1 MSQAAPGFLLHL
13 RLFLEGIEVPVI
25 SASVTATIGSGA
37 TATVEIIPD
46 DTVDQILP
54 RTTVHIFYLDS
65 FAYSQ
70 SGASEPKSAHYKLMF
85 AGEVFSVSSQKAGM
99 GSRSVNLN
107 CMDFS
112 NCLDTNYVYQFQP
125 ARDDT
130 ANNSIVR
137 NTSRFLTTLD
147 STFDSIISSPS
158 AVIQQLTNQSP
169 ITPGLSGGQTT
180 LLGGLFAILEKL
192 LGVQG
197 NSYGTNGWTTV
208 QERRTRFIESIVSD
222 SGETAAN
229 VYKAKEFSGWLNG
242 RIAQEGQVIAF
253 RRLVDIICEFIFY
266 QIVPNPVAK
275 YVRGNST
282 KFPGYPNRDV
292 PVVATAPVAG
302 DDTGFSRFA
311 GNSRGTTVAN
321 LQADF
326 AKDVLGL
333 LTAVDDELGN
343 KKLVSGL
350 SAKIRINRG
359 WVNSNKSNA
368 QSLHLKGLAVDARFD
383 YTDSRANQIA
393 SSPNM
398 GVIFMPNYGHATK
411 GKAKPIP
418 HPGSWYHNFFNA
430 VVEKKIPQNT
440 PLDAIKTII
449 LNDRALFARYWQ
461 SSPGKLDKDIVVAKD
476 WLSFAG
482 IMRRL
487 AGQYGLQ
494 VMHKMASSVFDPFLE
509 GILGIGDDP
518 VHIQYLSGRDTTPI
532 IQPTPI
538 EEISEDPEAASVS
551 SPRERLHSFVFR
563 PDIWFV
569 APPKSNVIF
578 PDALQSFSTQRE
590 MMRETTRLQLDVAFD
605 LAAESAVNT
614 PAFFAPQIV
623 GQESLT
629 TNGLADASKILI
641 YDHEKYSGIV
651 PKFERMLDTMFHMEQ
666 EPGTAGPTTGPTAGE
681 QRGEIEA
688 FASIIAHFHLLSQ
701 RFQARS
707 ASVSM
712 AFSPHIICGFPAV
725 VMDTIITADEIKNKE
740 LSLNRSFKLGMV
752 QSVSHSLS
760 QGGGQ
765 TQVRLSH
772 VRSHRTGDKT
782 DDLFTK
788 GVNSDGEV
796 TLGVQDVENIGLSAG
811 IQTFGCIAD
820 KGWGDSQADSE
831 YGFKAIAAVFGFSS
845 IEELILQAREY
856 PVTSTSP
863 VDWRTITD
871 GPNSADATEKSTT
884 VSFSETSLRGKVV
897 KGGAWSGSPIAVYI
911 RVIGDPRGLN
921 SASVASG
928 VRIIA
933 DTKPSSSITD
943 DQSYE
948 ESPSI
953 TRFITSNVAVVPP
966 AAEESESIIPL
977 ILPGSVFTPEIDGS
991 TTGALPLPVEE
1002 SIRPRW
1008 ISDDYSSTNITD
1020 KIYRPL
1026 FGTKSITDG
1035 IPGGSYSVT
1044 SVEEAVDSLASIYS
1058 KEVVSSGQDLL
1069 PTPLLWIYEYTHRDV
1084 ATMPEIL
1091 GTKAYD
1097 DVARKSVVIDPNIEK
1112 IKYLGGF
1119 HSNAVN
1125 FGSDKYGKELAFL
1138 DIKGAGLTHGGTS
1151 SGNEEPFSL
1160 EGAEGDRMDPRAE
1173 RAKRVLQYKK
1183 AIRGD
1188 ESLRGGATTSAG
1200 IGKRG

>member
-25 SASVTATIGSGA
+25 SASVNATIGSGA

-65 FAYSQ
+65 FAFSQ
-70 SGASEPKSAHYKLMF
+70 SGASEPKSSHYKLMF
-85 AGEVFSVSSQKAGM
+85 AGEVFSVSSQKVGM

-125 ARDDT
+125 SGGDNPGNSVV
-130 ANNSIVR
+130 NNS
-137 NTSRFLTTLD
+137 SRFLTTLD
-147 STFDSIISSPS
+147 SDFDSIINSPS

-169 ITPGLSGGQTT
+169 STPGLPGGQTT

-197 NSYGTNGWTTV
+197 NSYGINGWTTV
-208 QERRTRFIESIVSD
+208 QERRARFIESIVSD

-229 VYKAKEFSGWLNG
+229 VYKRREFSGWLNG

-253 RRLVDIICEFIFY
+253 RRLVDIVCEFIFY
-266 QIVPNPVAK
+266 QMVPNPAAK

-302 DDTGFSRFA
+302 DGTGFSRFA
-311 GNSRGTTVAN
+311 GRSSGTSVTN
-321 LQADF
+321 LQAGF
-326 AKDVLGL
+326 ASDVLGL
-333 LTAVDDELGN
+333 LTAVDAELAN
-343 KKLVSGL
+343 KKLASGL
-350 SAKIRINRG
+350 SARIRMNRG
-359 WVNSNKSNA
+359 WVETNPTNEK
-368 QSLHLKGLAVDARFD
+368 SLHLQGLAVDVRFEYTEPMAR
-383 YTDSRANQIA
+383 QKA
-393 SSPNM
+393 SDPGM
-398 GVIFMPNYGHATK
+398 GGVHMPNKYARK
-411 GKAKPIP
+411 DKASLIP
-418 HPGSWYHNFFNA
+418 SPGSWYHRLYNA
-430 VVEKKIPQNT
+430 VVKKKILPGT
-440 PLDAIKTII
+440 TLDVVKASILSDTAIYAS
-449 LNDRALFARYWQ
+449 LW
-461 SSPGKLDKDIVVAKD
+461 SSNSEKLEKDIVVAKD

-487 AGQYGLQ
+487 AGPYGLQ
-494 VMHKMASSVFDPFLE
+494 VMAKMSKSYYDPFLE

-518 VHIQYLSGRDTTPI
+518 VHIQYPSSRNAPSTAP
-532 IQPTPI
+532 PAPI

-590 MMRETTRLQLDVAFD
+590 MMRETTRLQLDVANEF
-605 LAAESAVNT
+605 AENSSAT
-614 PAFFAPQIV
+614 ATAFFAPQIV
-623 GQESLT
+623 GQESLIRSGFT
-629 TNGLADASKILI
+629 EASKILI
-641 YDHEKYSGIV
+641 YDHEKYSGVV
-651 PKFERMLDTMFHMEQ
+651 PKFERMLDTMFYMEQ
-666 EPGTAGPTTGPTAGE
+666 EPGAAGPTTGPTVGE
-681 QRGEIEA
+681 QKGEIEA
-688 FASIIAHFHLLSQ
+688 FASIVAHFHLLSQ

-752 QSVSHSLS
+752 ESVSHSLS

-765 TQVRLSH
+765 TQIRLSH

-796 TLGVQDVENIGLSAG
+796 TLGVQDAENLGLSAG
-811 IQTFGCIAD
+811 IQTFGCVAD
-820 KGWGDSQADSE
+820 KEWGDSQADSE

-845 IEELILQAREY
+845 IEELILQAPEY
-856 PVTSTSP
+856 PATSTSP
-863 VDWRTITD
+863 VDWRTITG
-871 GPNSADATEKSTT
+871 GPESADATEKSTT

-897 KGGAWSGSPIAVYI
+897 KAGAWSGSPITVYI

-933 DTKPSSSITD
+933 DTTPPPYVTD

-953 TRFITSNVAVVPP
+953 TRFITSNVAVVLLS
-966 AAEESESIIPL
+966 AEESESAIPL

-1002 SIRPRW
+1002 SIRPKW
-1008 ISDDYSSTNITD
+1008 ISNDYSSTNITD
-1020 KIYRPL
+1020 KIYGPL

-1035 IPGGSYSVT
+1035 IPGGSYSMT

-1084 ATMPEIL
+1084 ATMPEVL
-1091 GTKAYD
+1091 GTKTYD
-1097 DVARKSVVIDPNIEK
+1097 DVTRKPAVIDPNNEK

-1138 DIKGAGLTHGGTS
+1138 DIKGANLAHDGAS
-1151 SGNEEPFSL
+1151 SGDVQPFSL

-1183 AIRGD
+1183 AIRGN
-1188 ESLRGGATTSAG
+1188 EALRGGATTSSG

>member
-25 SASVTATIGSGA
+25 SASVNAAIGSGA

-70 SGASEPKSAHYKLMF
+70 SGASEPKSTHYKLMF

-125 ARDDT
+125 SGGDT
-130 ANNSIVR
+130 TSNSIVR

-147 STFDSIISSPS
+147 STLDSIISSPS

-208 QERRTRFIESIVSD
+208 QERRARFIESIVSD

-229 VYKAKEFSGWLNG
+229 VYKANEFSGWLNG

-302 DDTGFSRFA
+302 DNTGFSRFA
-311 GNSRGTTVAN
+311 GRSSGTSVEK
-321 LQADF
+321 LQAGF
-326 AKDVLGL
+326 ASDVLGL
-333 LTAVDDELGN
+333 LTAVNGELAN
-343 KKLVSGL
+343 KRLVSGL
-350 SAKIRINRG
+350 SARIRINRG
-359 WVNSNKSNA
+359 WVETNPTNEK
-368 QSLHLKGLAVDARFD
+368 SLHLQGLAVDVRFE
-383 YTDSRANQIA
+383 YTDPIASQIA
-393 SSPNM
+393 SDPGM
-398 GVIFMPNYGHATK
+398 GGVHMPNFRHARK
-411 GKAKPIP
+411 GKSSPIANP
-418 HPGSWYHNFFNA
+418 SSWYHRLFTA
-430 VVEKKIPQNT
+430 VVEKSIPIRT
-440 PLDAIKTII
+440 PIGVVKETILTDAP
-449 LNDRALFARYWQ
+449 LFARYWQ
-461 SSPGKLDKDIVVAKD
+461 SSREKLEKDIVVAKD

-487 AGQYGLQ
+487 AGPYGLQ
-494 VMHKMASSVFDPFLE
+494 VMAKMASSVFDPFLE

-518 VHIQYLSGRDTTPI
+518 VHIQYPSGRNIASTAP
-532 IQPTPI
+532 PTPI
-538 EEISEDPEAASVS
+538 EKLSEDPEAASVS

-563 PDIWFV
+563 PEVWFV

-590 MMRETTRLQLDVAFD
+590 MMRETTRLQLDVAPD
-605 LAAESAVNT
+605 LAANSAVNT
-614 PAFFAPQIV
+614 TAFFAPQIV

-629 TNGLADASKILI
+629 GSGFTDASKILI
-641 YDHEKYSGIV
+641 YDHEKYSGVV
-651 PKFERMLDTMFHMEQ
+651 PKFERMLDTMFYMEQ
-666 EPGTAGPTTGPTAGE
+666 EPGAAGSTTGE
-681 QRGEIEA
+681 QRGEIEE
-688 FASIIAHFHLLSQ
+688 FASIVAHFHLLSQ

-725 VMDTIITADEIKNKE
+725 VMDTVITADEIKNKE

-788 GVNSDGEV
+788 GVNSDGKV
-796 TLGVQDVENIGLSAG
+796 TLGVQDAENLGLSAG
-811 IQTFGCIAD
+811 IQTFGCIAF
-820 KGWGDSQADSE
+820 KGWGDFQADSE

-845 IEELILQAREY
+845 IEELILQAPEY
-856 PVTSTSP
+856 RVTSTSP

-871 GPNSADATEKSTT
+871 GPMSADATETGVT
-884 VSFSETSLRGKVV
+884 VGFSETSLRGKVV
-897 KGGAWSGSPIAVYI
+897 RGGTWSGSPITVYI
-911 RVIGDPRGLN
+911 QVIGDPRRLD
-921 SASVASG
+921 SPSVASG
-928 VRIIA
+928 ILINA
-933 DTKPSSSITD
+933 DVNPPHYVTD

-948 ESPSI
+948 QSPSI
-953 TRFITSNVAVVPP
+953 TRFITSKVAVVPL
-966 AAEESESIIPL
+966 AAEEESIIPL
-977 ILPGSVFTPEIDGS
+977 ILPGSVFTPEIGGS

-1097 DVARKSVVIDPNIEK
+1097 DVARKSVEIDPNNEK

-1125 FGSDKYGKELAFL
+1125 FGSDRYGKELAFL

-1160 EGAEGDRMDPRAE
+1160 EGSEGDRMDPRAE

-1183 AIRGD
+1183 AIRGT
-1188 ESLRGGATTSAG
+1188 EALRGGATTSAG

>member
-25 SASVTATIGSGA
+25 SASVNATIGSGA

-125 ARDDT
+125 SGGDNPD
-130 ANNSIVR
+130 NSILR

-147 STFDSIISSPS
+147 SNFDSIISSPS

-180 LLGGLFAILEKL
+180 LLGGLFSILEKL

-229 VYKAKEFSGWLNG
+229 VYRASEFSGWLNG

-253 RRLVDIICEFIFY
+253 RRLVDIVCEFIFY

-302 DDTGFSRFA
+302 DGTGFSRFA
-311 GNSRGTTVAN
+311 GRSSGTYVSN
-321 LQADF
+321 LQAGF
-326 AKDVLGL
+326 ASDVLGL
-333 LTAVDDELGN
+333 LTAVDAELAN
-343 KKLVSGL
+343 KKLASGL
-350 SAKIRINRG
+350 SARIRINRG
-359 WVNSNKSNA
+359 WVNSNDSNTR
-368 QSLHLKGLAVDARFD
+368 SRHLRGLAVDARFD
-383 YTDSRANQIA
+383 YTDPRANQIA

-398 GVIFMPNYGHATK
+398 GGVHMPNMLYALK
-411 GKAKPIP
+411 NRPKPIP
-418 HPGSWYHNFFNA
+418 APASWYHNFFNA
-430 VVEKKIPQNT
+430 VVKKKIPPDT
-440 PLDAIKTII
+440 PLDVIKTII
-449 LNDRALFARYWQ
+449 LTDKTLFREYWQ
-461 SSPGKLDKDIVVAKD
+461 SDSTKLDKDIVVAKD

-482 IMRRL
+482 IMRRHAPL
-487 AGQYGLQ
+487 YGLQ
-494 VMHKMASSVFDPFLE
+494 VMAKMRDSVFDPFLE

-518 VHIQYLSGRDTTPI
+518 VHIQYLSGRDRDTASI

-590 MMRETTRLQLDVAFD
+590 MMRETTRLQLDVAND
-605 LAAESAVNT
+605 LAANSTAT
-614 PAFFAPQIV
+614 ASAFFAPQIV

-629 TNGLADASKILI
+629 RSGLADASKILI
-641 YDHEKYSGIV
+641 YDHEKYSGVV
-651 PKFERMLDTMFHMEQ
+651 PKFERMLDTMFYMEQ
-666 EPGTAGPTTGPTAGE
+666 EPGAAESTTGE

-688 FASIIAHFHLLSQ
+688 FASIVAHFHLLSQ

-725 VMDTIITADEIKNKE
+725 VMDTIITADEVKNKE
-740 LSLNRSFKLGMV
+740 LSLNRSFKLGLV

-811 IQTFGCIAD
+811 IQTFGCVASKD
-820 KGWGDSQADSE
+820 WGDFQADSE

-845 IEELILQAREY
+845 IEELILQAPEY

-863 VDWRTITD
+863 VDWRTITG
-871 GPNSADATEKSTT
+871 GPKSADATETGTT
-884 VSFSETSLRGKVV
+884 VSLSETSLRGKIV
-897 KGGAWSGSPIAVYI
+897 KGGTWSGSPITVYI
-911 RVIGDPRGLN
+911 KVIGDPREL
-921 SASVASG
+921 SSVSVGSG

-933 DTKPSSSITD
+933 DTATPSYVMD

-953 TRFITSNVAVVPP
+953 TRFITSNEAVVPLSSG
-966 AAEESESIIPL
+966 ESESVIPL

-1020 KIYRPL
+1020 KIYGPL

-1097 DVARKSVVIDPNIEK
+1097 DVARKSVEIDPNNEK

-1138 DIKGAGLTHGGTS
+1138 DIKGAGLAHGGSS
-1151 SGNEEPFSL
+1151 SGDEEPFSL
-1160 EGAEGDRMDPRAE
+1160 EGSEGDRMDPRAE

-1188 ESLRGGATTSAG
+1188 EALRGGATTSAG